1 MIGKILNNYKD
12 FFGLLWALWESQN
25 SVFQRKGGAMTPT
38 MLRHLWSLIENT
50 QTSFI
55 LAMDD
60 TSLVQWLSHQLEGQR
75 SLQQLETHII
85 NDYIRSKLS
94 LIRDLAHQRY

>member
-1 MIGKILNNYKD
+1 
-12 FFGLLWALWESQN
+12 
-25 SVFQRKGGAMTPT
+25 MTPT

-60 TSLVQWLSHQLEGQR
+60 NSLVQWLSHQLEGQR
-75 SLQQLETHII
+75 SIHQLETHII

-94 LIRDLAHQRY
+94 LIRDLAHQRC